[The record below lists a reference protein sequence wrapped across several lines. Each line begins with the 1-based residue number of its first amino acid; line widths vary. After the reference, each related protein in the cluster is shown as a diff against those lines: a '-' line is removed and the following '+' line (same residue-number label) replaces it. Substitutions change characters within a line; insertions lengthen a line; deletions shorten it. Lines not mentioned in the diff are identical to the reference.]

1 MKKLVSTA
9 LLLSAFG
16 NVQAQKEKPI
26 QTVLVKTSIN
36 CDHCKQCATCA
47 ERLEK
52 AVYEVKGVKRVDIDE
67 KENTLK
73 IVFNN
78 QKTNLDAIRTAI
90 NKAGYDADDTR
101 ADADGYAGLDDCCKK

>member
-1 MKKLVSTA
+1 MKKLLSTT
-9 LLLSAFG
+9 LLLLVFSH
-16 NVQAQKEKPI
+16 VQAQKEKPI

-90 NKAGYDADDTR
+90 NKAGYDADDAK
-101 ADADGYAGLDDCCKK
+101 ADVEAYTSLDDCCKK